1 MPSLKTAASVV
12 VALPGAGSD
21 AAFMAEVFGPAA
33 AAAGLPFLPVDPDP
47 KAVRASYERALDEA
61 ARSAGPVLV
70 CGFSIGA
77 HIGAHWAGEHQGQCA
92 GVLACLP
99 AWLGDPAGAAAAENA
114 KHTAKLLREHGLG
127 PILADMR
134 AGSPAWVAERLARSW
149 TAQWPG
155 LPDAFEEIG
164 RTALPTEAALAALRV
179 PVVLGAVR
187 GDPIHPAQAA
197 RRWLAA
203 LPKGTLVELDFA
215 DVGADPSRLG
225 HAVFDAYA
233 ELKRRQF
240 P

>member
-1 MPSLKTAASVV
+1 MPLLKTVASVV

-33 AAAGLPFLPVDPDP
+33 AALGLPLIPVDPDP
-47 KAVRASYERALDEA
+47 RAVRASYEQALDA
-61 ARSAGPVLV
+61 AVQDAGPVIV
-70 CGFSIGA
+70 CGFSIGS
-77 HIGAHWAGEHQGQCA
+77 HIGAQWASEHQDQCA

-114 KHTAKLLREHGLG
+114 KHTAKLLREQGLG

-134 AGSPAWVAERLARSW
+134 AGSPGWVAERLARSW

-164 RTALPTEAALAALRV
+164 KTALPTEAALAALRI

-187 GDPIHPAQAA
+187 GDPIHPVQAA
-197 RRWLAA
+197 RRWLGA
-203 LPKGTLVELDFA
+203 LAKGTLVELDFA
-215 DVGADPSRLG
+215 EVGADPSRLG
-225 HAVFDAYA
+225 HAVFDAFA
-233 ELKRRQF
+233 ELAA
-240 P
+240 